1 MQLSDKTISVD
12 KAWDILFDRHN
23 IADRVAHNGSF
34 RLSAA
39 EINTVKDARAMV
51 KFDQSIQLP
60 RIFRENGFSLLP
72 ITRDEYVIGSFTTH
86 VKIPYEPVK
95 PKPVPTP
102 DMSDMQQADL
112 YSESSA
118 LQFAYKSGIIQ
129 DIMRDKAVY
138 AIDGRTMSGSF
149 SFRIL
154 NPRLPAGEQRINVV
168 NVQTEIDAGYE
179 SRDLLCLCEAKNVAS
194 EELFIRR
201 LYYPYRL
208 WSSRISKPV
217 LPIYLVYSNDVFH
230 AFLYRFDDKDFYNS
244 IQLVEHRAY
253 TFAAED
259 ISLDDIIEVWHAT
272 TPLPEPNVTFPQA
285 DSFSRIVDILSVLY
299 ERRLAP
305 EDVTLKYDFDA
316 RQTSYYVAAC
326 EYLDLI
332 VRDVN
337 GYGERQYALTK
348 DAKRIMEMHHKQKYL
363 ALIGKVLQRKVFY
376 HAFGLAVQI
385 GGVPDKESVCAIMR
399 EMDLPLSDSTI
410 GRRSSTVRSWLD
422 WIFKQITVPGSQ
434 EIGGA

>member
-1 MQLSDKTISVD
+1 MTDKTISVD

-23 IADRVAHNGSF
+23 IVDRVAYNGSF

-39 EINTVKDARAMV
+39 EINTVKDARLMAR
-51 KFDQSIQLP
+51 FDQSSQLP
-60 RIFRENGFSLLP
+60 RIFRENGLSILP

-86 VKIPYEPVK
+86 AKIEYDPVK
-95 PKPVPTP
+95 PKPVPIP
-102 DMSDMQQADL
+102 DMSHVDQTEL
-112 YSESSA
+112 YSEAST
-118 LQFAYKSGIIQ
+118 LLFAYNSGIIQ

-138 AIDGRTMSGSF
+138 AVNGRVSSGSF

-168 NVQTEIDAGYE
+168 NVQAEIDAGYE
-179 SRDLLCLCEAKNVAS
+179 SRDVLCLCAAKNVAA
-194 EELFIRR
+194 EEFLIRR

-208 WSSRISKPV
+208 WNSRISKPV
-217 LPIYLVYSNDVFH
+217 LPVFLVYSNDVFH

-244 IQLVEHRAY
+244 LQLVEHRAY

-259 ISLDDIIEVWHAT
+259 ISLDDIVEVWRAVK
-272 TPLPEPNVTFPQA
+272 PIEEPAVTFPQA

-299 ERRLAP
+299 ERKLAP
-305 EDVTLKYDFDA
+305 EEVTLKYDFDA
-316 RQTSYYVAAC
+316 RQTSYYIAAC
-326 EYLDLI
+326 EYLGLI

-348 DAKRIMEMHHKQKYL
+348 DAKRIMEMHFKQKYL
-363 ALIGKVLQRKVFY
+363 ALIGKVLERRVFY
-376 HAFGLAVQI
+376 KTFELAIQI
-385 GGVPDKESVCAIMR
+385 GGVPNKEAVCKIMK
-399 EMDLPLSDSTI
+399 EAQLPLSDSTI

-422 WIFKQITVPGSQ
+422 WIFKQVTTPDT
-434 EIGGA
+434 

>member
-1 MQLSDKTISVD
+1 M
-12 KAWDILFDRHN
+12 
-23 IADRVAHNGSF
+23 
-34 RLSAA
+34 
-39 EINTVKDARAMV
+39 
-51 KFDQSIQLP
+51 
-60 RIFRENGFSLLP
+60 
-72 ITRDEYVIGSFTTH
+72 
-86 VKIPYEPVK
+86 
-95 PKPVPTP
+95 
-102 DMSDMQQADL
+102 
-112 YSESSA
+112 
-118 LQFAYKSGIIQ
+118 
-129 DIMRDKAVY
+129 
-138 AIDGRTMSGSF
+138 
-149 SFRIL
+149 
-154 NPRLPAGEQRINVV
+154 
-168 NVQTEIDAGYE
+168 
-179 SRDLLCLCEAKNVAS
+179 
-194 EELFIRR
+194 
-201 LYYPYRL
+201 
-208 WSSRISKPV
+208 

-316 RQTSYYVAAC
+316 RQTSYYIAAC

-422 WIFKQITVPGSQ
+422 WVFKQITVPGSQ